1 MMQIDTSTNQGEA
14 FNSDVE
20 KLQYQEMVQ
29 DYLNHQQTT
38 KDIKNMLTTKGKRLN
53 VNIDNL
59 RQFNPRLAT
68 FVIKHP
74 IDAIKMFE
82 DQLNTTIRGMSEDSG
97 KQNSEKM
104 QQSADTYFPSK
115 V

>member
-1 MMQIDTSTNQGEA
+1 MMQIDTSTNQGEV

-29 DYLNHQQTT
+29 DYLNHQSTT
-38 KDIKNMLTTKGKRLN
+38 KDIKNMMTTKGKRLTI
-53 VNIDNL
+53 NIDNL

-82 DQLNTTIRGMSEDSG
+82 DQLNTTIRGM
-97 KQNSEKM
+97 
-104 QQSADTYFPSK
+104 
-115 V
+115 